1 MTEADEVTFPLHAVC
16 DFHLLARGERLG
28 LPGAFGLLVMVV
40 GEAIRGALAVP
51 HRARAGIHN
60 CRVRDRAGLQ
70 GRRICHC
77 CCSCAFVFEA
87 QQRKMMLMKKGGVIK
102 RFTPVL

>member
-1 MTEADEVTFPLHAVC
+1 MTKADEVTFPLHAVC

-51 HRARAGIHN
+51 HRATIHN
-60 CRVRDRAGLQ
+60 CRVRDRVGLL

-77 CCSCAFVFEA
+77 CCSCAFVFDA
-87 QQRKMMLMKKGGVIK
+87 QQRKMMLMKKGVIK